1 MQERNYRRGGHSPG
15 LPLCLPPPPGEDVI
29 AFRPMRTALARL
41 LPLLLT
47 SQALAQLAVLGDRV
61 HTVSPP
67 GVIQQGI
74 VLVNAQ
80 GKIDR
85 VGPASD
91 VQIPEGWK
99 TIRAAVVV
107 PGFIDARSSVGLS
120 GLLNQRHDQD
130 QLETSGAIQ
139 PELRAID
146 AYNPNDPLV
155 EWVRSLGVTTLH
167 TGHAPGELISG
178 QTCLVKTAGNTLEQ
192 SLLRETAALSAT
204 LGDSARRDNAPGTRA
219 KMVSMLREQFIKAQ
233 EYQRARDKAAPDPAA
248 GTDKPPTPPARDL
261 RMEAL
266 CRALSG
272 EIPFMVNAQRAQD
285 ISAALRLA
293 NEFKLRLILEGGSES
308 YLLTDALKA
317 ARVPVLV
324 HPPMARAFGELE
336 NASMSTPRTLRDA
349 GLEVA
354 FQAGFEG
361 YVPKTRVV
369 LFEAAIAVRHG
380 LSPDDALAS
389 LTVVPARILGIEGR
403 VGAIAPGLDADL
415 ALFDG
420 DPFEYTTHCIG
431 TVIDGTPFTGTPR

>member
-1 MQERNYRRGGHSPG
+1 
-15 LPLCLPPPPGEDVI
+15 
-29 AFRPMRTALARL
+29 MRTALASL
-41 LPLLLT
+41 LPFLLAP
-47 SQALAQLAVLGDRV
+47 QALAQLAVLGDRV

-67 GVIQQGI
+67 GVIRQGV
-74 VLVNAQ
+74 VLINPQ

-91 VQIPEGWK
+91 IAIPEGWK
-99 TIRAAVVV
+99 TIKAAAVV

-130 QLETSGAIQ
+130 QLETSTAIQ

-178 QTCLVKTAGNTLEQ
+178 QTCLVKTAGNTLER

-204 LGDSARRDNAPGTRA
+204 LGDGARRDNSPGTRA
-219 KMVSMLREQFIKAQ
+219 KMISMLREQFIKAQ
-233 EYQRARDKAAPDPAA
+233 EYQRARDKAAPDSTA
-248 GTDKPPTPPARDL
+248 GENKPPAPPARDL

-266 CRALSG
+266 CRVLSG

-293 NEFKLRLILEGGSES
+293 DEFKLRLILEGGSES
-308 YLLTDALKA
+308 YLLIDALKA

-324 HPPMARAFGELE
+324 HPPMARAYGELE

-349 GLEVA
+349 GIDVA

-369 LFEAAIAVRHG
+369 LFEAAVAVRHG
-380 LSPDDALAS
+380 MSPEDALAS
-389 LTVVPARILGIEGR
+389 LTIIPARILGIESR
-403 VGAIAPGLDADL
+403 VGAIATGLDADL

-431 TVIDGTPFTGTPR
+431 TVIDGKPFTGTPR

>member
-1 MQERNYRRGGHSPG
+1 
-15 LPLCLPPPPGEDVI
+15 
-29 AFRPMRTALARL
+29 MRTTLARL
-41 LPLLLT
+41 IPLLLA
-47 SQALAQLAVLGDRV
+47 SPVFAQLAVLGDRV
-61 HTVSPP
+61 HTMAGP
-67 GVIQQGI
+67 GVIRQGV
-74 VLVNAQ
+74 VLINAR
-80 GKIDR
+80 GKVER
-85 VGPASD
+85 VGPASEVPVPD
-91 VQIPEGWK
+91 GWK
-99 TIRAAVVV
+99 TLKAAVVV
-107 PGFIDARSSVGLS
+107 PGLIDARSSVGLS

-130 QLETSGAIQ
+130 QLETSAAIQ

-178 QTCLVKTAGNTLEQ
+178 QTCLVKASGNTVEEC
-192 SLLRETAALSAT
+192 LLRETAALSAT
-204 LGDSARRDNAPGTRA
+204 LGDGARRDNAPGTRA

-233 EYQRARDKAAPDPAA
+233 EYQRTRDKPAPA
-248 GTDKPPTPPARDL
+248 GEKPPTDKPAPPPARDL

-293 NEFKLRLILEGGSES
+293 REFNLRLILEGGSES
-308 YLLTDALKA
+308 YLLIDTLRTE
-317 ARVPVLV
+317 RVPVLV
-324 HPPMARAFGELE
+324 HPPMARAYGELE
-336 NASMSTPRTLRDA
+336 NASMSTPRTLHDA
-349 GLEVA
+349 GIDVA

-369 LFEAAIAVRHG
+369 LFEAGIAVRQG
-380 LSPDDALAS
+380 MSPDDALAA
-389 LTVVPARILGIEGR
+389 LTVVPARILGIADR
-403 VGAIAPGLDADL
+403 VGSIAPGLDGDL

-431 TVIDGTPFTGTPR
+431 TVIDGKPFTGAPR

>member
-1 MQERNYRRGGHSPG
+1 
-15 LPLCLPPPPGEDVI
+15 
-29 AFRPMRTALARL
+29 MRTALARL
-41 LPLLLT
+41 LPLLLA
-47 SQALAQLAVLGDRV
+47 SPALAQLAVLGEHV
-61 HTVSPP
+61 HTMSGP
-67 GVIQQGI
+67 GVIRQGV
-74 VLVNAQ
+74 VLINPQ

-91 VQIPEGWK
+91 IAIPEGWK
-99 TIRAAVVV
+99 TIKAAVVV
-107 PGFIDARSSVGLS
+107 PGLIDARSSVGLS

-130 QLETSGAIQ
+130 QLETSTAIQ

-178 QTCLVKTAGNTLEQ
+178 QTCLVKTAGTTLER

-204 LGDSARRDNAPGTRA
+204 LGDGARRDNSPGTRA
-219 KMVSMLREQFIKAQ
+219 KMISMLREQFIKAQ
-233 EYQRARDKAAPDPAA
+233 EYQRARDKAAPASAA
-248 GTDKPPTPPARDL
+248 GENKPPTPPARDL

-293 NEFKLRLILEGGSES
+293 DEFKLRLILEGGSES
-308 YLLTDALKA
+308 YLLIDALKA

-324 HPPMARAFGELE
+324 HPPMARAYGELE

-349 GLEVA
+349 GIDVA

-380 LSPDDALAS
+380 MSPDDALAS
-389 LTVVPARILGIEGR
+389 LTIIPARILGIEGR
-403 VGAIAPGLDADL
+403 VGAIAQGLDADL

-420 DPFEYTTHCIG
+420 DPFEYSTHCVG
-431 TVIDGTPFTGTPR
+431 TVIDGKPFTGTPR